1 MGAAGQENQFDSI
14 YLFVFSYRGDTTSTA
29 GFLHSPN
36 YDAFDVTYSSFKPGS
51 FNQSVFEHPCQ
62 VESISKPSGGFDAS
76 EFARHLDMDGD
87 SRIFVPKMKME
98 VIVVVFFFFFFFN

>member
-1 MGAAGQENQFDSI
+1 M
-14 YLFVFSYRGDTTSTA
+14 
-29 GFLHSPN
+29 
-36 YDAFDVTYSSFKPGS
+36 TYSSFKPGS

-98 VIVVVFFFFFFFN
+98 VIVVVFFFFFFFLIKYLNRISRPMSIGMQKDLLSV